1 LLGEKENVTWNL
13 FGLSKIS
20 HPIPFP
26 KEQPWPWL
34 GVDACGMWHGC
45 RPCAVQGLR
54 SSGEVQLQPQE
65 HRLAFSRG
73 LWS

>member
-1 LLGEKENVTWNL
+1 MELIWAQQNL
-13 FGLSKIS
+13 TSNS
-20 HPIPFP
+20 FP
-26 KEQPWPWL
+26 ERPAL
-34 GVDACGMWHGC
+34 ALAGVDACGMWHGC